1 MKQSRRRA
9 PARSSRQQRITPAKI
24 RAAIN
29 EVYDSRQMEW
39 SVEIFGEDEE
49 IDWSYLLGLH
59 LQMCE
64 LEHLQRTLEEMAG

>member
-1 MKQSRRRA
+1 MKQPRRRA
-9 PARSSRQQRITPAKI
+9 PARSSKQRRITPAKI

-29 EVYDSRQMEW
+29 DVYDSRQMEW
-39 SVEIFGEDEE
+39 SVELYGEDEE

>member
-9 PARSSRQQRITPAKI
+9 PARSSKQQRITPAKI

-64 LEHLQRTLEEMAG
+64 LEHLQRTLKEVAG

>member
-1 MKQSRRRA
+1 MKQPRRRA
-9 PARSSRQQRITPAKI
+9 PARSSKQQRITPAKV

-29 EVYDSRQMEW
+29 DVYDSRQMEW
-39 SVEIFGEDEE
+39 SVELYGEDEE

-64 LEHLQRTLEEMAG
+64 LEHLQRTLKEVAG